1 MELSFGNDARSKIK
15 SGLDKLANSVKC
27 TLGPRGRHAAIE
39 RKFGPPLITKDGV
52 TVARNIDLDD
62 KLENMGA
69 QLIKSVASNTNSIAG
84 DGTTTAT
91 VLAQEIFDRG
101 FKVVSMGHNP
111 ILIKRGMDIACSTA
125 LSLLDEVKTEADADK
140 SLIQNVATISAN
152 NDKDMGSLISEVIMA
167 VGTDGMVSVE
177 EGFGDTKVLYR
188 DGYSFERGMV
198 SPHFVT
204 DQEKLKCILNDA
216 LVLVYDGVI
225 SLNSDIVPILQVISE
240 SKRDFLVVAQDVNSE
255 ALQTIVYNNS
265 RGAINAC
272 VVKAPG
278 FGDIRF
284 EMMED
289 IAILTGGTLITKDMG
304 NVLPSLTLDM
314 LGTAEKVEIGRNDT
328 TLIGGLGDSKS
339 LEGRVSNL
347 KVQMEDSDLYDHQ
360 IASIR
365 QRLSQLNGGIAM
377 IKVGGSSEAEIREK
391 RDRVEDAINAVQAAI
406 AEGVV
411 PGGGAGFLH
420 IYKSL
425 QNKKPE
431 GMTPEESMGYDIVLE
446 SIKAPFKQI
455 CRNAGIEYY
464 SHMDKILEANT
475 KTIGFNALLLEVED
489 DMISKGIVDPVKVLK
504 TGLKNSVSACGTL
517 LTTEVAIFKSDEE

>member
-15 SGLDKLANSVKC
+15 KGLDKLANSVKC

-39 RKFGPPLITKDGV
+39 RPFGPPLITKDGV

-69 QLIKSVASNTNSIAG
+69 QLIKSVASNTNAVAG

-111 ILIKRGMDIACSTA
+111 ILIKRGMDVACDAA
-125 LSLLDEVKTEADADK
+125 LSFLDSVKIEAEADQT
-140 SLIQNVATISAN
+140 LIENVATISAN
-152 NDKDMGSLISEVIMA
+152 NDRAMGSLISEVIMT

-204 DQEKLKCILNDA
+204 DQEKLKCVLNDA

-225 SLNSDIVPILQVISE
+225 SLNSDIVPLLQLISE
-240 SKRDFLVVAQDVNSE
+240 SKKDFLIIAQDVNSE
-255 ALQTIVYNNS
+255 ALQTVVFNNS
-265 RGAINAC
+265 RGAIKAC

-289 IAILTGGTLITKDMG
+289 IAILTGGSLITKDMG

-314 LGTAEKVEIGRNDT
+314 LGTVEKVEIGRNDT
-328 TLIGGLGDSKS
+328 TLIGGNCDEDTLA
-339 LEGRVSNL
+339 GRVSNL
-347 KVQMEDSDLYDHQ
+347 KVQMEDPDLYDHQ
-360 IASIR
+360 IASIK

-377 IKVGGSSEAEIREK
+377 IKVGGSSEAEIRER

-406 AEGVV
+406 SEGVV

-420 IYKSL
+420 IYNDLVS
-425 QNKKPE
+425 QKPAV
-431 GMTPEESMGYDIVLE
+431 MTPEESMGYDIVAE

-455 CRNAGIEYY
+455 CGNAGIEYY
-464 SHMDKILEANT
+464 SHMDKILSSEN
-475 KTIGFNALLLEVED
+475 KRVGFNALHLRVED

-517 LTTEVAIFKSDEE
+517 LTTEVAIFKSEEE